1 MNLLWFIG
9 GFCPLYRLYDTL
21 YNLDLSGDN
30 QVLTVGQKFKPLR
43 VKSLPGCEVTFLY
56 VGDTLDLYR
65 TVVGPESVAIY
76 TPPTPREPTTVRVTA
91 FTTDTLLTFTGRVL
105 KSSYWIVKVLE
116 LLGGFVLFMFGLN
129 RGSTGIMRAVG
140 GWTRTL
146 LTRLSRSPM
155 LATLGGLIAALGFQS
170 STAVTVMVVSLTD
183 LGFLTPASAMAMNA
197 GAGVGT
203 TFTVG
208 ILSLGFTY
216 VAIVMMALGYYLER
230 FTQVYEH
237 YGRALFGFG
246 LAFFGI
252 WQMGNV
258 FADMA
263 SIPYV
268 TTFIHDISNNVLL
281 MLVVSAVFAA
291 LVHSSALTIG
301 IALSMAFAGVITFTG
316 ALAVVLGANIG
327 TAFTAVLASAQLSP
341 VARRVALMNLL
352 GRTVLSLLLLPT
364 VHLAPSL
371 PIWVEDLSKNIAL
384 SHIYYNLVFA
394 AIVVPLTYVRALW
407 RMESPIKER
416 VSRAI
421 IYDDPEFLLVYM
433 EKVIGDALNVA
444 MQMFQDLYEA
454 VRTRN
459 PAIFE
464 RIASMD
470 DEIDRAEETINAYV
484 SRVMAHGLTGETGKK
499 VVALAQIMEEIENMG
514 DIISKSIVR
523 NVEKLYK
530 EGISLTEDELN
541 GIKVMHSEVMRTL
554 AIAMVVLTTWDPE
567 RAKELLARAK
577 EVKALLDRMRK
588 EFYTRIDVSNVQSG
602 EVYLDLLSDMERV
615 NFNAAAIGG
624 AVLESLGE
632 EGKTAEG

>member
-1 MNLLWFIG
+1 MLLLSLLG
-9 GFCPLYRLYDTL
+9 VGCPLFRVYDTL
-21 YNLDLSGDN
+21 YNVDLSGDN
-30 QVLTVGQKFKPLR
+30 QVVTVGERFKPVR
-43 VKSLPGCEVTFLY
+43 VKSGPGCEVSFTYL
-56 VGDTLDLYR
+56 GDTIDLR
-65 TVVGPESVAIY
+65 
-76 TPPTPREPTTVRVTA
+76 RVRVGADSTA
-91 FTTDTLLTFTGRVL
+91 VYEPPKPLKPSRVRIVAATEDTSLTFRGRIL
-105 KSSYWIVKVLE
+105 RKNYWIIKLLE

-146 LTRLSRSPM
+146 LTRLSRSPL
-155 LATLGGLIAALGFQS
+155 LAALGGLIAALGFQS

-252 WQMGNV
+252 WQMGST
-258 FADMA
+258 FADMS

-268 TTFIHDISNNVLL
+268 TAFIHDISNNVLL

-301 IALSMAFAGVITFTG
+301 IALSMAFAGIITFPG

-327 TAFTAVLASAQLSP
+327 TAFTAVLASAQLSR
-341 VARRVALMNLL
+341 VARRVALINLL
-352 GRTVLSLLLLPT
+352 GRTALSLALLPT
-364 VHLAPSL
+364 VPYAPSL
-371 PIWVEDLSKNIAL
+371 AIWVGDLSKNIAL
-384 SHIYYNLVFA
+384 SHIYYNLLFA
-394 AIVVPLTYVRALW
+394 AIVVPLTYVRSLW

-416 VSRAI
+416 VSRAV

-433 EKVIGDALNVA
+433 EKVISDALNVA
-444 MQMFQDLYEA
+444 MRMFQDVYEA
-454 VRTRN
+454 IRTRS
-459 PAIFE
+459 PAVFE
-464 RIASMD
+464 RVASMD

-484 SRVMAHGLTGETGKK
+484 SKVMAHGLTGETGKR
-499 VVALAQIMEEIENMG
+499 VVALAQIMEEIENIG

-530 EGISLTEDELN
+530 EGISLTEEELS
-541 GIKVMHSEVMRTL
+541 GIKEMHSEVMKTL
-554 AIAMVVLTTWDPE
+554 ALAMVVLTTWDPE
-567 RAKELLARAK
+567 KAKELLARAK
-577 EVKALLDRMRK
+577 EVKALLDRKRK
-588 EFYTRIDVSNVQSG
+588 EFYTRIDVSNAQSG

-615 NFNAAAIGG
+615 NFNTAAIGG
-624 AVLESLGE
+624 AVLESLSDESKTGE
-632 EGKTAEG
+632 G